1 MNKDKL
7 LILICFF
14 LITITLPK
22 VTASVNSMNLLG
34 KVIILD
40 SGHGGVDAG
49 ATGNQIIEKDLNL
62 ILTRKLEKEL
72 VSRGATV
79 YLTREDDKDLST
91 TTINRK
97 RSDLYNRAKYINK
110 ISPNMYISIHLNSVT
125 NSSWRGL
132 QVFYTTKNE
141 ENKLI
146 AETITNHLK
155 ESISNVREIKKDNT
169 YYMYKHIT
177 SPGVL
182 IEAGFISNPNDSYL
196 LRNKEYQDKLISSI
210 SDSIEIY
217 FQKNKKHFQKSQK

>member
-1 MNKDKL
+1 MNKYKL

-196 LRNKEYQDKLISSI
+196 LRNKEYQDKLISSN

-217 FQKNKKHFQKSQK
+217 FQKK

>member
-1 MNKDKL
+1 MNKYKL

-91 TTINRK
+91 TTVNRK

-177 SPGVL
+177 SQGVL

-217 FQKNKKHFQKSQK
+217 FQKK

>member
-1 MNKDKL
+1 MNKYKL

-14 LITITLPK
+14 LIIITLPK
-22 VTASVNSMNLLG
+22 VTASVNNINLLG

-40 SGHGGVDAG
+40 AGHGGVDAG

-62 ILTRKLEKEL
+62 ILTKKLEKEL

-91 TTINRK
+91 TIVNRK

-110 ISPNMYISIHLNSVT
+110 ISPDMYISVHLNSVT

-132 QVFYTTKNE
+132 QVFYTTKNK

-155 ESISNVREIKKDNT
+155 ENIPNVREIKKDNT
-169 YYMYKHIT
+169 YYMYKHII

-196 LRNKEYQDKLISSI
+196 LQNKEYQDKLISLI

-217 FQKNKKHFQKSQK
+217 FQNN